1 MRKFL
6 LLIFTTILS
15 FVTPSAAQNLPRLR
29 VSPDGHYLQTS
40 DGKPFFYLGDTA
52 WELFHRLDR
61 EEALHYL
68 KDRAAKGFNVIQ
80 AVAIAELDGV
90 DTPNAYGH
98 KPLTERDP
106 ARPHCND
113 GDGNDYWDNV
123 DFVISNANRM
133 GLYVG
138 LLPTWGRWWN
148 DGNPIF
154 NKENAEKY
162 GRWIA
167 GRYSKYNIIW
177 ILGGDRNPDTHEK
190 QEIIRAMA
198 RGIRSVD
205 KENLI
210 TFHPTGWQTSSKWFH
225 NDEWLSFNGRQS
237 GHNQR
242 YNSNIQITDDF
253 RRSPAKPIMELEPLY
268 EDHPLEFNPDNEGHS
283 CAWDV
288 RRTLYWSVFSGSAGV
303 TYGHHSVWQMYDP
316 EKGRGPINRPLMN
329 WKEAIDQPAA
339 GQARHLRKLMESRP
353 YFSRIPAPEL
363 IVNSDVWS
371 SVPGAG
377 RYRYVA
383 TMDKDGSWAM
393 VYAPLGRTFSI
404 DSKKLKGER
413 LVAWWYSPR
422 TGKAK
427 KIGRF
432 ANNGDALEFTPP
444 AAGEALDWVLVIDD
458 AGKGYPKPGKLFYK
472 D

>member
-1 MRKFL
+1 MKN
-6 LLIFTTILS
+6 TILMAIAIFLS
-15 FVTPSAAQNLPRLR
+15 SCAMVTAQNLPRLK
-29 VSPDGHYLQTS
+29 VSPDKHFLQTA

-68 KDRAAKGFNVIQ
+68 KNRAEKGFNVVQ
-80 AVAIAELDGV
+80 AVALAEIDGV

-98 KPLTERDP
+98 RPLIDRNPAKPD
-106 ARPHCND
+106 CKD
-113 GDGNDYWDNV
+113 GDNNDYWDHV
-123 DFVISNANRM
+123 DFIVSNANKM

-148 DGNPIF
+148 DDNPIF
-154 NKENAEKY
+154 GKENAEAY

-167 GRYSKYNIIW
+167 GRYSKYSVIW
-177 ILGGDRNPDTHEK
+177 ILGGDRNPDSREK

-205 KENLI
+205 RDNLI

-225 NDEWLSFNGRQS
+225 GDEWLSFNGRQS

-242 YNSNIQITDDF
+242 YNSNMQIIDDF
-253 RRSPAKPIMELEPLY
+253 RRSPAKPIIELEPLY

-283 CAWDV
+283 CSWDV
-288 RRTLYWSVFSGSAGV
+288 RRTLYWSVFCGSAGV

-316 EKGRGPINRPLMN
+316 AKGRAPINRPLMG
-329 WKEAIDQPAA
+329 WCEALEQPAA
-339 GQARHLRKLMESRP
+339 KQAAHLRRLMESRP
-353 YFSRIPAPEL
+353 YFSRIPVPRF
-363 IVNSDVWS
+363 IVDDKVWS

-377 RYRYVA
+377 RYRFAA
-383 TMDKDGSWAM
+383 TMDSKGSWAM
-393 VYAPLGRTFSI
+393 VYAPIGRTFSVNTNM
-404 DSKKLKGER
+404 LNGEK

-422 TGKAK
+422 SGKAK
-427 KIGRF
+427 KIGKF
-432 ANNGDALEFTPP
+432 VNDGSVLSFTPP
-444 AAGEALDWVLVIDD
+444 AKGEALDWVLVIDD
-458 AGKGYPKPGKLFYK
+458 ARKRYPAPGKTLK
-472 D
+472 KQ

>member
-1 MRKFL
+1 MKRTFL
-6 LLIFTTILS
+6 IISLLAWTMC
-15 FVTPSAAQNLPRLR
+15 VVAQNLPRLQ
-29 VSPDGHYLQTS
+29 VSANGHYLQTA

-61 EEALHYL
+61 DKALHYL
-68 KDRAAKGFNVIQ
+68 KNRADKGFNVIQ
-80 AVAIAELDGV
+80 AVALAELAGV

-98 KPLTERDP
+98 KPLIERNP
-106 ARPHCND
+106 AAPACKD
-113 GDGNDYWDNV
+113 GEQNDYWDNV
-123 DFVISNANRM
+123 DFIIENANKL

-154 NKENAEKY
+154 NAQNAEEY

-167 GRYSKYNIIW
+167 RRYAKYNIIW
-177 ILGGDRNPDTHEK
+177 ILGGDRNPDSGDK

-205 KENLI
+205 KDNLI

-225 NDEWLSFNGRQS
+225 SDGWLSFNGRQS

-242 YNSNIQITDDF
+242 YNSNMQIIDDF
-253 RRSPAKPIMELEPLY
+253 RRSPAKPIVELEPLY

-288 RRTLYWSVFSGSAGV
+288 RRTLYWSIFYGAAGV
-303 TYGHHSVWQMYDP
+303 TYGHHSVWQMYD
-316 EKGRGPINRPLMN
+316 EDKGPINRPLMT
-329 WKEAIDQPAA
+329 WREALDRPAA
-339 GQARHLRKLMESRP
+339 GQAVHLKRLMESRP
-353 YFSRIPAPEL
+353 YFSRIPAPEF
-363 IVNSDVWS
+363 IIDDKVWS

-377 RYRYVA
+377 RYRFAA
-383 TMDKDGSWAM
+383 TMDKEGSWAM
-393 VYAPLGRTFSI
+393 VYAPLGRTFSV
-404 DSKKLKGER
+404 DTKRLTGKK

-427 KIGRF
+427 KIGCLT
-432 ANNGDALEFTPP
+432 NNGTPLEFTPP

-458 AGKGYPKPGKLFYK
+458 AKKKYSAPGKRFF